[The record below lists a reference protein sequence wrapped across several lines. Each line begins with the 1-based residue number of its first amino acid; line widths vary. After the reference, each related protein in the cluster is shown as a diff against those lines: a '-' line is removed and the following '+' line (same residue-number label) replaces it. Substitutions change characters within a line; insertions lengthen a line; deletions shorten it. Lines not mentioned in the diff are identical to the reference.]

1 MSQHQPH
8 NEAASSSQR
17 VTQRS
22 LKALLPTAPLPEHI
36 GQNIE
41 AIVALHSKAEREVS
55 KHQRIIEAIAAF
67 FGQPKFLYGS
77 IIIVSIWLLLNLVP
91 GTVTIS
97 RFDPY
102 PFEILQFL
110 LGLGSF
116 LIATGVLIKQYRQD
130 KLAEQRLQL
139 SLQLNLLSEQKIAK
153 LIALVDELRQD
164 LPDVQNRHDPE
175 VKTMQ
180 QAADPQRVMEAL
192 EEALT
197 EELNVLQQESSKD
210 ENS

>member
-1 MSQHQPH
+1 MSEPESSNSHQ
-8 NEAASSSQR
+8 Q

-41 AIVALHSKAEREVS
+41 AIVALHSKAEREVPR
-55 KHQRIIEAIAAF
+55 HQRIIEAIAAF
-67 FGQPKFLYGS
+67 FGQPNFLYGS
-77 IIIVSIWLLLNLVP
+77 IVVVSIWLLLNLVP
-91 GTVTIS
+91 GAVNTA

-102 PFEILQFL
+102 PFETLQFL

-130 KLAEQRLQL
+130 KLAEQRVQL

-153 LIALVDELRQD
+153 LIALVEELRQD
-164 LPDVQNRHDPE
+164 LPNVQNRHDPE
-175 VKTMQ
+175 VETMQ
-180 QAADPQRVMEAL
+180 QAADPQMVMQAL

-197 EELNVLQQESSKD
+197 EELNLLQDQESSQND
-210 ENS
+210 R